1 MILTAVV
8 TTITIGLR
16 PWHRS
21 GRWQKNLLLTCTALT
36 GFMAAPVHAQT
47 VWTGFIDD
55 EWNAALNWDPAVV
68 PNAATE
74 VLVDS
79 TYANAPVIDG
89 GITANAASINIGGT
103 AYPSIL
109 SIDGSSTLL
118 TSGGPSFLGFGLDE
132 EGQID
137 IEAGSVWNSAD
148 NVFIGFD
155 GTGHLN
161 VTDSSVISGAS
172 AYLGLGEDGTGVVT
186 LDNSNWA
193 ISNLLAVGGAGD
205 GALLAQ
211 NNSVLTS
218 LEGRLGGLEGSE
230 GTATIA
236 TGSTW
241 TVTDELFVGDGGGG
255 RLYVLS
261 GGQIASDVGI
271 LGVQS
276 GSYGLASVRDLGTS
290 WATSALGVG
299 YGGIGQLRI
308 FDQAQVAVG
317 TDAFVG
323 VEETG
328 TGSITV
334 ETQGNLAITG
344 SLNVGVDGHATVTV
358 QNGGT
363 MSSAGGTA
371 VGVLGNGIGDIFVD
385 GAGSGWT
392 NTGSLVLGDFG
403 NGRLTVTDGAGITNI
418 SSTFLGLSEGGI
430 GGLSVDNATFFTSD
444 GLVVGGAGTG
454 LMTIT
459 GGGTVTSAQNSGEA
473 RIGFGGT
480 GDVVISDTGSSWTN
494 HGQLFVGSMDIG
506 GNAGQGALLVTDG
519 AQFINNG
526 IAWLGHSSGST
537 GQAVVSGG
545 TWDNTSS
552 LYVGNEGNGLLVI
565 EDGGLVTATNAT
577 IAAAAGSTGQVV
589 ANGNGIV
596 WSNSG
601 GLAIG
606 GAGQAELTIGDGAI
620 VIAQGAITGA
630 AFPTSSATVTVNGVL
645 AGLGGVTFNAG
656 SHLSGAGTVSA
667 GAAGTTTMNGTIA
680 PGNSIGTL
688 TIFGNYVQNA
698 GSTYEVEIDAAGN
711 SDLIDVSA
719 MATLNGG
726 QVVVVPFPDFAL
738 ATPYT
743 ILTAAGGVNGQFDP
757 VAGSFS
763 YFLSPE
769 LSYDPNNVYLTI
781 QQSATFESAAMTP
794 NQIATA
800 QGADSLPTGNPVW
813 TAIAMLPDAPAA
825 QFAFDQLSG
834 EVHGSV
840 QTALIDDSRFVRE
853 AALDRIRDAF
863 AGVGAA
869 NASVLAYGEEGPEL
883 VSSDADR
890 FAVWGHG
897 FGSWGRWDSDG
908 NAAQLDRGTGGFFF
922 GGDLPLGDWRVGAV
936 AGYSSTKLDIDDR
949 ASSANVESWHLG
961 FYGGTKWG
969 DIAFRTGAAYSWHD
983 VSTVRTA
990 AFPGFADSLTG
1001 DYGAGTGQFFGELA
1015 YDMDLGTYRLEP
1027 FATLAYVHQSRSGFA
1042 EQGGAAALTAS
1053 SAATDTGF
1061 TTLGLRGETEF
1072 DLGGTRMA
1080 AHATM
1085 GWRHA
1090 FGDATP
1096 NSTHAFAGGAPFTIS
1111 GAPIARDAAVIEA
1124 GLDLRFSPQAS
1135 FGLSYSGQLAGNAQ
1149 SHGFTARLGVSF

>member
-1 MILTAVV
+1 MILTAVA

-16 PWHRS
+16 PWRRS
-21 GRWQKNLLLTCTALT
+21 GLLLTCTALT
-36 GFMAAPVHAQT
+36 GFVAAPVHAQT

-55 EWNAALNWDPAVV
+55 EWNAGLNWDTGVV
-68 PNAATE
+68 PNAATD
-74 VLVDS
+74 VFVDS
-79 TYANAPVIDG
+79 TYVNAPVIDG
-89 GITANAASINIGGT
+89 AFSANAASINIGGT

-109 SIDGSSTLL
+109 SIDDNSTLL

-132 EGQID
+132 EGQVN
-137 IEAGSVWNSAD
+137 IEAGSLWDSAD

-155 GTGHLN
+155 GTGVLN
-161 VTDSSVISGAS
+161 LTDSSVIGGAS
-172 AYLGLGEDGTGVVT
+172 AYLGMGEDGAGVVT
-186 LDNSNWA
+186 LDNSSWTL
-193 ISNLLAVGGAGD
+193 SNLLAVGGAGG
-205 GALLAQ
+205 GALLAS
-211 NNSVLTS
+211 NGSTLTS
-218 LEGRLGGLEGSE
+218 LEGRIGVLEGSD
-230 GTATIA
+230 GTVSVAAGAT
-236 TGSTW
+236 W
-241 TVTDELFVGDGGGG
+241 NVTNELFLGDGGEGQMF
-255 RLYVLS
+255 LFS
-261 GGQIASDVGI
+261 GGTVTSDAGI

-276 GSYGLASVRDLGTS
+276 GSDGLASVWGTGTG
-290 WATSALGVG
+290 WTTTSALGVG
-299 YGGIGQLRI
+299 YEGIGQLLI

-323 VEETG
+323 VEQTG
-328 TGSITV
+328 MGLITI
-334 ETQGNLAITG
+334 ESQGDLDIAG
-344 SLNVGVDGHATVTV
+344 SLNVGVDGHAAVNV

-363 MSSAGGTA
+363 MSSTGGAT
-371 VGVLGNGIGDIFVD
+371 VGGLGNGIGAVSVD

-392 NTGSLVLGDFG
+392 NTGTLVLGDFG
-403 NGRLTVTDGAGITNI
+403 NGRLTVTDGAGVTNI
-418 SSTFLGLSEGGI
+418 SSTFLGLSESGTGA
-430 GGLSVDNATFFTSD
+430 LAVDNATFFTSD

-454 LMTIT
+454 LMTIS
-459 GGGTVTSAQNSGEA
+459 GGGTVTSTQNSGEA

-519 AQFINNG
+519 AQFTNNG
-526 IAWLGHSSGST
+526 IAWLGHDSGST

-577 IAAAAGSTGQVV
+577 IGAVDGSHGAVV
-589 ANGNGIV
+589 ANGTGIV

-601 GLAIG
+601 SLAIG
-606 GAGQAELTIGDGAI
+606 GAGQAELAVGDGAI
-620 VIAQGAITGA
+620 VVAQGALTA
-630 AFPTSSATVTVNGVL
+630 AALPTSSAMVTVNGVL
-645 AGLGGVTFNAG
+645 AGLGGVTFNTD

-726 QVVVVPFPDFAL
+726 DVVVVPVDGFQL
-738 ATPYT
+738 AMPYT
-743 ILTAAGGVNGQFDP
+743 ILTAAGGVNGQFDG
-757 VAGSFS
+757 ASMAS
-763 YFLSPE
+763 AFLTPT
-769 LSYDPNNVYLTI
+769 LSDDANNVYLTI
-781 QQSATFESAAMTP
+781 QQSASFESAAMTP

-800 QGADSLPTGNPVW
+800 QGADSLPTNNPVW
-813 TAIAMLPDAPAA
+813 TAIAMLPDAPTA

-834 EVHGSV
+834 EVHGSA

-853 AALDRIRDAF
+853 AALNRIRDAF

-869 NASVLAYGEEGPEL
+869 NAPVPAYGEGRPEL
-883 VSSDADR
+883 VSPDTER
-890 FAVWGHG
+890 FAFWGHG
-897 FGSWGRWDSDG
+897 FGSWGRWNSDG
-908 NAAQLDRGTGGFFF
+908 NVAQLDRGTGGLFL
-922 GGDLPLGDWRVGAV
+922 GGDLPLGDWRVGAL
-936 AGYSSTKLDIDDR
+936 AGYSSTNLDIDDR

-961 FYGGTKWG
+961 LYGGTKWG
-969 DIAFRTGAAYSWHD
+969 DVAFRTGAAYSWHD
-983 VSTVRTA
+983 LSTARTA
-990 AFPGFADSLTG
+990 IFPGFADSLTG

-1015 YDMDLGTYRLEP
+1015 YDMDFGVHRLEP
-1027 FATLAYVHQSRSGFA
+1027 FANLAYVHQSRPGFT
-1042 EQGGAAALTAS
+1042 EQGGPAALTAS
-1053 SAATDTGF
+1053 SASTNTAF
-1061 TTLGLRGETEF
+1061 TTLGLRGETEV
-1072 DLGGTRMA
+1072 DLGGTRMT
-1080 AHATM
+1080 AHATL

-1096 NSTHAFAGGAPFTIS
+1096 TSTHTFSGGAPFTIA